1 MPFSLG
7 RSMKKCITF
16 RWAFAA
22 LFSFGT
28 MSLPQAQ
35 AGIMVD
41 GRVATYETL
50 AQQSQFDSIGRFV
63 EGGSGT
69 LIAPNWVLTVGHVGA
84 VNNFQVRGT
93 GTQYSVAE
101 IIRHP
106 TFLANGSNL
115 GFGFDVAL
123 VRLNT
128 AVVGVAPASIYRGS
142 GDIGQLA
149 TITGFGLGG
158 IGSVGALDLPAI
170 QRAGT
175 NVIDSVFN
183 FNNGTSGQVGAQNSA
198 FVTDFDGPSQFGIGN
213 TIGSA
218 TVTSHEYQLAS
229 GDSGGG
235 LFIFENGEWK
245 LAGIN
250 SGIASQSQVLG
261 SGNTNNLGYGA
272 ISVFTRVTS
281 FQGYIDGITA
291 VPEPSSFGLASLA
304 AATLLLV
311 AARRR
316 KANRQSLS

>member
-1 MPFSLG
+1 
-7 RSMKKCITF
+7 MKKSTAF
-16 RWAFAA
+16 RWA
-22 LFSFGT
+22 T
-28 MSLPQAQ
+28 MGVLVVGAMLSKSVQ

-41 GRVATYETL
+41 GREATYETL
-50 AQQSQFDSIGRFV
+50 AQQTQFDSMGRFAQG
-63 EGGSGT
+63 ESGT
-69 LIAPNWVLTVGHVGA
+69 LIAPNWVLTVGHVTA
-84 VNNFQVRGT
+84 VSSFQVRGT
-93 GTQYSVAE
+93 GTQYGVAE

-106 TFLANGSNL
+106 TFLANGSDL

-128 AVVGVAPASIYRGS
+128 AVVGVTPASIYRGAA
-142 GDIGQLA
+142 DIGQLA

-158 IGSVGALDLPAI
+158 VGSNGVANLPAI

-175 NVIDSVFN
+175 NVIDGLFN
-183 FNNGTSGQVGAQNSA
+183 FGNGSAGQVGAQNSA
-198 FVTDFDGPSQFGIGN
+198 FLTDFDGPSQFGVGN
-213 TIGSA
+213 TTGNS

-250 SGIASQSQVLG
+250 SGIASQAALLG
-261 SGNTNNLGYGA
+261 SGNTNSLGYGA

-291 VPEPSSFGLASLA
+291 VPEPSSFALASVA
-304 AATLLLV
+304 VGSLLFF

-316 KANRQSLS
+316 KRVVRRSKS